1 MQRFTAHTVLPLVPT
16 TGAVA
21 NDPGPDDL
29 GGPVISRLLWRL
41 LPFLFL
47 LYVVAYLDRINVG
60 FAALQMRQELGFS
73 DDVYGIGSGIF
84 FAGYFVFQLPS
95 NLALERVGARRWIA
109 LLMILWGCISAS
121 NMLVT
126 TPRSFYTLRFLL
138 GAAEA
143 GFFPGMIL
151 YFRSWF
157 PADARARVVAMFM
170 TAGPVSGIIGGPISG
185 ALLGLHHVHG
195 LSGWQWLFLLEG
207 LPAMILGVLAFF
219 VISDRPENAKWLSPE
234 QRTWLAK
241 TLREEDQAAQA
252 LSRGAGNELS
262 TVGRVVQILANGRL
276 WLFAF
281 VYFGLNTCA
290 YGVSLWLPVGLRSLT
305 GISNFRL
312 GLLSTIPYATAAV
325 LMVILGIHSDRTG
338 ERRWHVAIAAG
349 VAAVALCFAG
359 YATNVTWLIV
369 AFSVAMIGVQSMNG
383 PFWAMPSKLLS
394 SSAAAAGIALINSV
408 GNLGSGFGPYWI
420 GHLRNSSGSFKA
432 GLLSVAGI
440 LALAALVVLMA
451 SATSS
456 QSASRAAR

>member
-1 MQRFTAHTVLPLVPT
+1 MP
-16 TGAVA
+16 A
-21 NDPGPDDL
+21 NLIDDL
-29 GGPVISRLLWRL
+29 GASTIAKLLWRL

-60 FAALQMRQELGFS
+60 FAALQMRQELNFN
-73 DDVYGIGSGIF
+73 DNVYGLGSGIF

-95 NLALERVGARRWIA
+95 NLALQRVGARRWIA

-121 NMLVT
+121 NMLVS
-126 TPRSFYTLRFLL
+126 TPRSFYILRFLL

-157 PADARARVVAMFM
+157 PEDTRARVVALFM

-185 ALLGLHHVHG
+185 ALLGLHHLRG

-207 LPAMILGVLAFF
+207 VPAIVLGVAAFF
-219 VISDRPENAKWLSPE
+219 FITDTPESANWLSAQ
-234 QRTWLAK
+234 QRAWLAT
-241 TLREEDQAAQA
+241 TLRNEEQAAAIRSSEGAREKSAA
-252 LSRGAGNELS
+252 LA
-262 TVGRVVQILANGRL
+262 VLANGRL

-290 YGVSLWLPVGLRSLT
+290 YGLSLWIPVALRSLT
-305 GISNFRL
+305 GVSNLRL
-312 GLLSTIPYATAAV
+312 GFLSAIPYATAAV
-325 LMVILGIHSDRTG
+325 MMVLLGAHSDRTG
-338 ERRWHVAIAAG
+338 ERRWHVAIAAL
-349 VAAVALCFAG
+349 AAAAALVFAG
-359 YATNVTWLIV
+359 YAQDVTGLLV
-369 AFSVAMIGVQSMNG
+369 GFSIAMIGVQSMNG

-394 SSAAAAGIALINSV
+394 GSAAAAGIAMINSV

-420 GHLRNSSGSFKA
+420 GHLRNASGSFRA

-440 LALAALVVLMA
+440 LFLAALVVLI
-451 SATSS
+451 
-456 QSASRAAR
+456 ASRVPSGERNVSTDSSGTK